1 MKTIFEQYAELLV
14 KYSLELK
21 KGDKVLVRSTYLAEG
36 LLREVYRAMLGAGAH
51 PEFQVGFEGAQRI
64 FYEKASDAQ
73 LKYVSPTSTYI
84 VDNYEAV
91 LNIEAPF
98 NVKELQNVPAPKKQ
112 TVSIA
117 RADLNKTFFERAA
130 RKELKWN
137 LCVFP
142 TNAAA
147 QECGMSLAEY
157 EDFVYSA
164 CFLYDDDSIASWE
177 ALRDRQ
183 QKIVDML
190 NTKETIEYKSAD
202 VDITFSCKGREWIN
216 SAGQANMPSGEVF
229 TSPVEDSVNGKVRFS
244 YPGIYMGQEI
254 EDISLEVK
262 DGQVVR
268 WDAKKGKE
276 LLDSLFEIDG
286 ARRFGE
292 VAVGT
297 NEGIKNFT
305 KNMLFDEK
313 IGGTIHMAVGAS
325 IKETGGQNDSA
336 IHWDML
342 ADMTDG
348 GQIFADGELVYEN
361 GRFLIDG

>member
-1 MKTIFEQYAELLV
+1 MKTIYEKYAELLV
-14 KYSLELK
+14 KYSLEMK

-36 LLREVYRAMLGAGAH
+36 LLREVYREMLEAGGH
-51 PEFQVGFEGAQRI
+51 PEFQVGFEGSQRI
-64 FYEKASDAQ
+64 FYEKAGDAQ
-73 LKYVSPTSTYI
+73 LKYVSPTSRYI
-84 VDNYEAV
+84 VDNYEAM
-91 LNIEAPF
+91 LHIEAPF
-98 NVKELQNVPAPKKQ
+98 NVRELQNVPAAKKQ
-112 TVSIA
+112 MASIA

-164 CFLYDDDSIASWE
+164 CFLYDEDPIARWCE
-177 ALRDRQ
+177 LHDRQ

-190 NTKETIEYKSAD
+190 NTKERIEYKSAD
-202 VDITFSCKGREWIN
+202 VDISFSCRGRKWIN
-216 SAGQANMPSGEVF
+216 SDGHANMPSGEVF

-268 WDAKKGKE
+268 WDAKKGRE
-276 LLDSLFEIDG
+276 LLNSLFEIDG

-292 VAVGT
+292 AAVGT
-297 NEGIKNFT
+297 NQGIKKFT
-305 KNMLFDEK
+305 KNMLFDEM
-313 IGGTIHMAVGAS
+313 IGGTIHFAVGAS
-325 IKETGGQNDSA
+325 YPETGGKNDSGL
-336 IHWDML
+336 HWDML
-342 ADMTDG
+342 CDMS
-348 GQIFADGELVYEN
+348 QSEIMVDGEVFY
-361 GRFLIDG
+361 RDGKPVV

>member
-1 MKTIFEQYAELLV
+1 MKTIFQKYAELLV
-14 KYSLELK
+14 KYSLQLK
-21 KGDKVLVRSTYLAEG
+21 KGDKVLVRSNYLAEG
-36 LLREVYRAMLGAGAH
+36 LLREVYRAMLEAGAH
-51 PEFQVGFEGAQRI
+51 PEFQIGFNGQQRI
-64 FYEKASDAQ
+64 FYEEAGDAQ
-73 LKYVSPTSTYI
+73 LKYVSPTSRFI
-84 VDNYEAV
+84 VDNYEAL
-91 LNIEAPF
+91 LNIMAPF
-98 NVKELQNVPAPKKQ
+98 NVKELQNVRAEKKQ
-112 TVSIA
+112 KVSIA

-130 RKELKWN
+130 KKELRWN

-164 CFLYDDDSIASWE
+164 CFLYEEDPIARWCE
-177 ALRDRQ
+177 LRDRQ

-190 NTKETIEYKSAD
+190 NIKETIQYRSAD
-202 VDITFSCKGREWIN
+202 VDVTFSCKGREWIN
-216 SAGQANMPSGEVF
+216 SAGENNMPSGEVF
-229 TSPVEDSVNGKVRFS
+229 TSPIEDSVNGKVRFS

-254 EDISLEVK
+254 EDISLEIK
-262 DGQVVR
+262 DGEVVA
-268 WDAKKGKE
+268 WDAKKGKD
-276 LLDSLFEIDG
+276 LLDSLFEIPG

-292 VAVGT
+292 AAVGT
-297 NEGIKNFT
+297 NHGIKKFT
-305 KNMLFDEK
+305 RNMLFDEK

-361 GRFLIDG
+361 GRFLMEG